1 MADTFILSQKK
12 HGLTHGT
19 ISSTIAKL
27 KDHRETAYEPAPT
40 NQVHLF
46 QKKTKNQIACKEKHI
61 FLNTT
66 QSTIG
71 GFLTI
76 LP

>member
-1 MADTFILSQKK
+1 M
-12 HGLTHGT
+12 
-19 ISSTIAKL
+19 IAKL

-46 QKKTKNQIACKEKHI
+46 QKKTKNQVACKEKHI